1 MMTVTRAMMS
11 RFCVR
16 VDGLAGFAL
25 GRRVRELAAEV
36 GAIRPAEIAEVV
48 EALRGG
54 IRHGV
59 HVVGLAGARPEWVDR
74 DPDHEVPAGNAMLA
88 AWHSSAVGKLA
99 LAAWGGAAD
108 R

>member
-74 DPDHEVPAGNAMLA
+74 DPDHEVPAGDAMLA